1 MTEEEAKGLC
11 DRIRQVAYDLHEY
24 LGTGYLEKVYEN
36 ALVHRLQ
43 LAGMNVTTQVPIT
56 VKDQDGFVIGEYV
69 ADMVV
74 NGLVI
79 ELKAV
84 STLSSAHVA
93 QTINYL
99 KAMHIEHGMLINFGS
114 ERFQCRKLA
123 KRN

>member
-1 MTEEEAKGLC
+1 MTEREAKNLC
-11 DRIRQVAYDLHEY
+11 DGIRQIAYEVHKY

-43 LAGMNVTTQVPIT
+43 LAGMNVTTQVPMT
-56 VKDQDGFVIGEYV
+56 VRDQDGFVLGEYV

-74 NGLVI
+74 DGLVI

-84 STLSSAHVA
+84 ATLLPVHVA

-99 KAMHIEHGMLINFGS
+99 KAMRIEHGMLINFGS
-114 ERFQCRKLA
+114 EQFQCRKIV
-123 KRN
+123 KRI

>member
-1 MTEEEAKGLC
+1 MTEEEAKELC

-123 KRN
+123 KRT

>member
-84 STLSSAHVA
+84 STLSPAHVA

-123 KRN
+123 KRT

>member
-84 STLSSAHVA
+84 STLSPAHVA

>member
-84 STLSSAHVA
+84 STLSPAHVA

-99 KAMHIEHGMLINFGS
+99 KAMRIEHGMLINFGS

>member
-74 NGLVI
+74 NGPGI

-84 STLSSAHVA
+84 STLSPAHVA

-123 KRN
+123 KRT

>member
-1 MTEEEAKGLC
+1 MTEREAKNLC
-11 DRIRQVAYDLHEY
+11 DRIRQIAYEVHKY

-43 LAGMNVTTQVPIT
+43 LAGMNVTTQVPMT
-56 VKDQDGFVIGEYV
+56 VRDQDGFVLGEYV

-74 NGLVI
+74 DGLVI

-84 STLSSAHVA
+84 ATLLPVHVA

-99 KAMHIEHGMLINFGS
+99 KAMRIEHGMLINFGS
-114 ERFQCRKLA
+114 EQFQCRKLA
-123 KRN
+123 KRI

>member
-84 STLSSAHVA
+84 STLSPAHVA

-99 KAMHIEHGMLINFGS
+99 KAMHIEHGMLINFGRS
-114 ERFQCRKLA
+114 DFSVE
-123 KRN
+123 N

>member
-84 STLSSAHVA
+84 STLSPAHVA

-114 ERFQCRKLA
+114 ERFQCIKLA

>member
-1 MTEEEAKGLC
+1 MTEDEAKGLC
-11 DRIRQVAYDLHEY
+11 DRIRQIAYDLHEY

-43 LAGMNVTTQVPIT
+43 LAGMNVATQIPIT

-84 STLSSAHVA
+84 STLLPAHVA

-99 KAMHIEHGMLINFGS
+99 KAMRIEHGMLINFGS

>member
-84 STLSSAHVA
+84 STLSSAYVA

-123 KRN
+123 KRT

>member
-84 STLSSAHVA
+84 STLLPAHVA

-123 KRN
+123 KRT

>member
-1 MTEEEAKGLC
+1 MTEREAKNLC
-11 DRIRQVAYDLHEY
+11 DGIRQIAYEVHKY

-43 LAGMNVTTQVPIT
+43 LAGMNVTTQVPMTIR
-56 VKDQDGFVIGEYV
+56 DQDGFVLGEYV

-74 NGLVI
+74 DGLVI

-84 STLSSAHVA
+84 ATLLPVHVA

-99 KAMHIEHGMLINFGS
+99 KAMRIEHGMLINFGS
-114 ERFQCRKLA
+114 EQFQCRKIV
-123 KRN
+123 KRI